1 MAVVEAPEGMV
12 GVELLRVA
20 AVEEVAPS
28 SMVETVLAETVAV
41 VHFYAAAQ
49 AVTTIMAM
57 VPLAPAAAVVE
68 ENPLAAS
75 SPSMEEMEPM
85 APTVAV
91 GLAAASA
98 CQSRARTRAAVAA
111 TAGLA
116 GAGAPQEQS
125 SLPSLA
131 LMEEMADLA
140 AAQASASAP
149 ALICTALPETGV
161 VSEGVVTAVAVA
173 AGVELSEAPS
183 SIKAVQL

>member
-1 MAVVEAPEGMV
+1 MV

-28 SMVETVLAETVAV
+28 SLVETVLAEPVAV
-41 VHFYAAAQ
+41 VHTYAAAQ
-49 AVTTIMAM
+49 AVTPIMAM
-57 VPLAPAAAVVE
+57 VPLAPAAAVVVE

-75 SPSMEEMEPM
+75 SPPSMVEMEPM
-85 APTVAV
+85 PPTVAV

-116 GAGAPQEQS
+116 AAGGPQEHSRRS
-125 SLPSLA
+125 SLA
-131 LMEEMADLA
+131 VMEEMADLA

-149 ALICTALPETGV
+149 VLICTALPETGG
-161 VSEGVVTAVAVA
+161 VSEGVETAVAVA

>member
-1 MAVVEAPEGMV
+1 
-12 GVELLRVA
+12 
-20 AVEEVAPS
+20 
-28 SMVETVLAETVAV
+28 MVETVLAETVAV

-57 VPLAPAAAVVE
+57 VPLAPAAAVVVE